1 MPDDRARRLLA
12 ATWLG
17 VAVVAAGIALDL
29 RRHAEHGGAE
39 EAGDLV
45 AGHWLIWVGL
55 LGLVAAA
62 AAGARGSSSR
72 WYAGWRLLLAGAIGY
87 AASEALH
94 VWNHVSGQGDTLSHL
109 LLQAGKVALLAG
121 AISATVTTRQ
131 RARDGSAMP
140 TEP

>member
-1 MPDDRARRLLA
+1 M
-12 ATWLG
+12 
-17 VAVVAAGIALDL
+17 
-29 RRHAEHGGAE
+29 
-39 EAGDLV
+39 
-45 AGHWLIWVGL
+45 AGHWLVWVGL
-55 LGLVAAA
+55 LGVIVVA

-72 WYAGWRLLLAGAIGY
+72 WYAGWRLLLVGAIGY

-94 VWNHVSGQGDTLSHL
+94 VWNHAAGQGDTLSHL

-131 RARDGSAMP
+131 RARDGSATP